1 MQLGVV
7 IATYNERDNIE
18 PLLRAVFDLKLEPG
32 DSLRVVVVDDNSQD
46 GTIEILRRLESEFL
60 NRLHVIVRTERNRAT
75 AAFTGYQYCLS
86 TDCDAI
92 LEMDGDLSH
101 NPKFIPQFLD
111 FVRHYDVV
119 IGSRYV
125 EGGGVVGWPLSR
137 KIISACSN
145 VVYRLILGTKIH
157 DLSGGYKCY
166 RREVMEDLNFNEF
179 YSRGYSI
186 GVETLFRCYKK
197 GFTFLEIPIVFQ
209 NREKGKSKFRWK
221 EAADALLVVTRLV
234 LKYGR
239 AIRMLEPS

>member
-1 MQLGVV
+1 MLLGIV

-18 PLLRAVFDLKLEPG
+18 PLLRNIFSLEFSFG
-32 DSLRVVVVDDNSQD
+32 DNLRVVVVDDDSQD
-46 GTIEILRRLESEFL
+46 GTVEILRRLESEFL
-60 NRLHVIVRTERNRAT
+60 GRLHVIVRQERNRAT
-75 AAFTGYQYCLS
+75 AAFTGYRYCLS
-86 TDCDAI
+86 ADCDAV

-101 NPKFIPQFLD
+101 NPKFIPQFLA
-111 FVRHYDVV
+111 FIRHYDVV

-145 VVYRLILGTKIH
+145 MIYRVVLGTKIH

-166 RREVMEDLNFNEF
+166 RREVMEGLNFDEF

-197 GFTFLEIPIVFQ
+197 GFSFLEIPIVFQ

-221 EAADALLVVTRLV
+221 EAADALRVVTRLV
-234 LKYGR
+234 LKHGR